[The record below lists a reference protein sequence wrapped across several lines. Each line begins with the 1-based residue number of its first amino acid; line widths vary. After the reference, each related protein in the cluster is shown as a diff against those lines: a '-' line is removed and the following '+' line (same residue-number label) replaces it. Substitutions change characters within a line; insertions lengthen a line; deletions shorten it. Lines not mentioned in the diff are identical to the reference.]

1 MANRLNMRF
10 TTEEEG
16 KYFSLSVDN
25 VKEDANGQP
34 AVTQEQVLALMNLI
48 IAKKIFVTKN
58 GALVGKKDAK
68 VVTTDS
74 KEFEMK

>member
-25 VKEDANGQP
+25 VKEDENGQP
-34 AVTQEQVLALMNLI
+34 SVTKEQVASLMNLI
-48 IAKKIFVTKN
+48 IAKKY
-58 GALVGKKDAK
+58 LLH
-68 VVTTDS
+68 
-74 KEFEMK
+74 